1 MKWILALLVLA
12 SGVAQAKE
20 LSSRLG
26 IGYRNAYSINLPSV
40 ATVYYPSSNWG
51 LVGALGVDTKDQ
63 NSSFVFSGGLRK
75 IIFMEDNMNFFM
87 GGQLSILSQQ
97 TSVRTNSGFEIGALA
112 GGEFFLQGLENLG
125 FNFETGIAVSN
136 VDTVRF
142 RTMGD
147 SFLAAGIIFYF

>member
-1 MKWILALLVLA
+1 MKWIFAILVLA
-12 SGVAQAKE
+12 SGIAQAKD

-26 IGYRNAYSINLPSV
+26 IGYRNAYSINIPSV
-40 ATVYYPSSNWG
+40 STVYYPSSNWG

-97 TSVRTNSGFEIGALA
+97 LTTKTNSGFEIGAIA

-136 VDTVRF
+136 IDTVRF

-147 SFLAAGIIFYF
+147 SFLAAGMIFYF